1 MSVKEL
7 GPNFYAL
14 EESHPLAVQLTT
26 DYRWYSPKFSP
37 RDVPRFADVSS
48 VTESP
53 SCMRGIRDFLVARY
67 RAMES
72 PPTHILGFDARG
84 FLFGPLVAAELG
96 IPFVLMRK
104 AEKSAGLLIKSE
116 PYDKEYKEAAPEV
129 MTVRY
134 GSLPPGARV
143 VLIDDVLAT
152 GGTALSGLQL
162 VEASGAVTVEMACV
176 IALPFLK
183 GVDRIHS
190 TAGGRYRDVVFFAF
204 VLEDALTEANCGDP
218 INYRGPRVIGYADAL
233 AKVQGRK

>member
-1 MSVKEL
+1 MALKEIA
-7 GPNFYAL
+7 PNFYTL
-14 EESHPLAVQLTT
+14 EDSHPLARQLTQ

-37 RDVPRFADVSS
+37 RDVPRFADVGS

-53 SCMRGIRDFLVARY
+53 ACMKGIRDFLVARY
-67 RAMES
+67 RAMQP

-84 FLFGPLVAAELG
+84 FLFGPMIAVELG

-104 AEKSAGLLIKSE
+104 AEKSAGLLIRSE
-116 PYDKEYKEAAPEV
+116 PYDKEYKETAPEV

-134 GSLPPGARV
+134 GSLTPGARV

-183 GVDRIHS
+183 GVDKIHS
-190 TAGGRYRDVVFFAF
+190 TAEGRYRNVPFLSFI
-204 VLEDALTEANCGDP
+204 LEDALTEANCGDLV
-218 INYRGPRVIGYADAL
+218 NYTGPRVISYADAMTKL
-233 AKVQGRK
+233 QGKI